1 MNKLRQLEL
10 VRTQIMTH
18 PRFHR
23 RSGFTLL
30 EVMLALG
37 LTVVVIAVVTMSV
50 NGTLK
55 LVDHGRAK
63 TERDQLA
70 RAILTRIGDDVRSV
84 LRYQPF
90 DASGMMS
97 VSTSSSSKS
106 GGSGGSGSSKSGG
119 GNSGGKSSSGGNSS
133 GGSGSSGTGGSSG
146 SSGSSGGSGSSSDTS
161 SATQSTSSTIAGIYG
176 FEDSLQVDVARLPR
190 ADEYVQAS
198 TDSAASAAPP
208 SDVRTVSY
216 FLAGSASTSS
226 IPAASGS
233 TLSGTGLARTEL
245 DRAMSTYATTQGD
258 TTTSGSNA
266 VILAPEVVALEFQY
280 FDGTSWNTSW
290 DSTANSGLP
299 QAVKISIALS
309 DPAAAATANGSATTS
324 TSISSI
330 SDAST
335 QDPDSVYSVVVLV
348 PARDPVQISTS
359 GASSGSSSSGSS
371 SNSSGGTG
379 TGTTSP

>member
-1 MNKLRQLEL
+1 
-10 VRTQIMTH
+10 MTH

-23 RSGFTLL
+23 HSGFTLL

-70 RAILTRIGDDVRSV
+70 RAILTRIGDDVRGV

-97 VSTSSSSKS
+97 VSTSSSSSKS
-106 GGSGGSGSSKSGG
+106 GSSGSSKSGG
-119 GNSGGKSSSGGNSS
+119 GNSSGGKSSSGGNSS
-133 GGSGSSGTGGSSG
+133 GGSGSSGTSG
-146 SSGSSGGSGSSSDTS
+146 SSGSSGGSGSSTDTS
-161 SATQSTSSTIAGIYG
+161 SATQSASSTIAGIYG

-190 ADEYVQAS
+190 ADEYVQSS
-198 TDSAASAAPP
+198 TDNSASAAPP

-216 FLAGSASTSS
+216 FLSGSASTSS

-233 TLSGTGLARTEL
+233 SLSGTGLARTEL
-245 DRAMSTYATTQGD
+245 DRAMSMYATTQGD

-309 DPAAAATANGSATTS
+309 DPAAATTANGSATTS